1 MFLENYFQK
10 QKSRTIKYW
19 NYKNFSNHG
28 FRAELFKNKSSRPE
42 VFCKKVV
49 LRNFAELT
57 GKYLCQSLFFNKFAG
72 LRSATLLKK
81 RLISKNNFF
90 YGTPL
95 VAASV
100 TSSLRRVFC

>member
-57 GKYLCQSLFFNKFAG
+57 GKYQCQSLFFNKFAG
-72 LRSATLLKK
+72 LRLQL
-81 RLISKNNFF
+81 
-90 YGTPL
+90 Y
-95 VAASV
+95 
-100 TSSLRRVFC
+100 

>member
-1 MFLENYFQK
+1 MFLPNESFFTQTISHSTEAATRGVLLFLEISQNSQENT
-10 QKSRTIKYW
+10 SAR
-19 NYKNFSNHG
+19 
-28 FRAELFKNKSSRPE
+28 
-42 VFCKKVV
+42 V
-49 LRNFAELT
+49 
-57 GKYLCQSLFFNKFAG
+57 SLFFNKFAG

-100 TSSLRRVFC
+100 KSSLRRVFC